1 MSKPIKLTDELLK
14 KLQEEFTENLKKM
27 KMFDGEI
34 KYTKKLKW
42 SSGENDKATV
52 IFYPLAYAKMIM
64 LIQSFSEEVAWHGI
78 CGRDADNSTVFYIKD
93 IIVYPQVVTTGT
105 VNTDQ
110 EEYQEWLFGL
120 DDHYFENNRMQGHSH
135 VNFSTSPSTVDE
147 AHQEAILANVPDDDY
162 YIFMIWNK
170 KNEHTVKIYD
180 LKTNTLYE
188 DNDIVIKI
196 GDKNDSMDDFLNNA
210 KKIVRRRTY
219 QYQEL
224 KARTQEEQKLDD
236 NKKEKIEKPAIGF
249 GWKGKKAEKK
259 ESAAQKKR

>member
-14 KLQEEFTENLKKM
+14 KIQEEFIANLKKM

-78 CGRDADNSTVFYIKD
+78 CGRDADDSTVFYIKD
-93 IIVYPQVVTTGT
+93 ILVYPQIVAGGT

-110 EEYQEWLFGL
+110 EEYQEWLFNF

-147 AHQEAILANVPDDDY
+147 AHQEAILANIPDDDY

-170 KNEHTVKIYD
+170 RNEHTIKIYD

-188 DNDIVIKI
+188 DEDVVVEVGNED
-196 GDKNDSMDDFLNNA
+196 GGMDDFLDNA
-210 KKIVRRRTY
+210 KKFVRKRTY
-219 QYQEL
+219 QYQNS
-224 KARTQEEQKLDD
+224 KTKTQEDKKPDD
-236 NKKEKIEKPAIGF
+236 NKKEKNEKPTIGF
-249 GWKGKKAEKK
+249 GWKGKKDR
-259 ESAAQKKR
+259 KRKYQPKD